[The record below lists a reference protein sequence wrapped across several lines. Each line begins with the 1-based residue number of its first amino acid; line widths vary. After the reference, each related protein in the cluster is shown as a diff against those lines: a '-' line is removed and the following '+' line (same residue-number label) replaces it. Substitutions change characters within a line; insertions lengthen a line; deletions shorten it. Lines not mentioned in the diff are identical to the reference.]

1 MELLSRRM
9 CAHRSWH
16 AALGLSERALRP
28 KELHR
33 SLVTSF
39 PYVQRLDLRQCK
51 EPAPGMLSLL
61 AGLKGLKAVSMQ
73 LNDRLTCS
81 GLMDEVQQLANLEEL
96 DLSG

>member
-1 MELLSRRM
+1 M

-16 AALGLSERALRP
+16 AALGLIERALRP